1 MFDQTE
7 QETRTKIDSESLS
20 NLHRMLLLFLFV
32 VAKID
37 VNSIDFPDPITV
49 LAFYIE
55 REALKERRLPFC
67 AAHSPS
73 QPYHQSMH
81 TIPQNGIILQYQW
94 NPSLKG
100 YSLLFSVFDLCLRQV
115 EK

>member
-20 NLHRMLLLFLFV
+20 NLHRMLLVFLFV

-37 VNSIDFPDPITV
+37 VISIDFPDPITV

-55 REALKERRLPFC
+55 RRALKERRPPFC

-81 TIPQNGIILQYQW
+81 TIP
-94 NPSLKG
+94 
-100 YSLLFSVFDLCLRQV
+100 
-115 EK
+115 